1 MSILPTL
8 CTYIGLPDS
17 RIKSPGSLLKE
28 TNKSES
34 TQQQIQRLVKYFKI
48 TTQPKGIPFNLNLRK
63 SPKRANSCNTG
74 QATNFTESLGFS
86 SRGSVDCVSLNA
98 SPIEEVLL
106 LQKAIQIL
114 SLYGITLTLQV
125 NKEKKNEVN
134 TILRHLVPELGFF
147 SDRLIRKIN
156 LREIIICDQEDLVQL
171 QRKNPKSG
179 FFTSSLQS
187 QEEIQRQLQCIILN
201 NIITSQANIVEE
213 WGQIRIEGENS
224 SQSQDSDRIDLQ
236 NVYTSLMENSNLA
249 LIKLRTE
256 KLKTLLINYF
266 PEEFSNEWFK
276 NRNKEKKRV
285 FRVQFNEE
293 TEEIDA

>member
-48 TTQPKGIPFNLNLRK
+48 TTQPKLVPLNLRK

-74 QATNFTESLGFS
+74 QATNFTEGLGFSS
-86 SRGSVDCVSLNA
+86 SRGSVDCVSLNT

-114 SLYGITLTLQV
+114 SLYGITLTLQI
-125 NKEKKNEVN
+125 NKDKKNEVN

-147 SDRLIRKIN
+147 SDSLIRKID

-179 FFTSSLQS
+179 FFTSNLYS
-187 QEEIQRQLQCIILN
+187 QEEIQRQLQTIILN

-224 SQSQDSDRIDLQ
+224 SQSQDSDLIDLQ
-236 NVYTSLMENSNLA
+236 NVYGSLMENSNLA

-276 NRNKEKKRV
+276 NRNKEKKKV

-293 TEEIDA
+293 TEEIYA

>member
-28 TNKSES
+28 TNKSET
-34 TQQQIQRLVKYFKI
+34 TQQQIQRLVKYFKL
-48 TTQPKGIPFNLNLRK
+48 TTQPKLSAVPLSLRK

-86 SRGSVDCVSLNA
+86 SSRGSVDCVSVG
-98 SPIEEVLL
+98 SPIEDVLL

-114 SLYGITLTLQV
+114 SLYGITLTLEV
-125 NKEKKNEVN
+125 NKDKKDEVN
-134 TILRHLVPELGFF
+134 NILRNLIPELGFF
-147 SDRLIRKIN
+147 SETFIKKIN
-156 LREIIICDQEDLVQL
+156 LTEIVICDKEDLVQL
-171 QRKNPKSG
+171 QRKHSRNSSC
-179 FFTSSLQS
+179 FFTSNLQT
-187 QEEIQRQLQCIILN
+187 QEEVQKQLQNNILN
-201 NIITSQANIVEE
+201 NIITSQSNIVEE
-213 WGQIRIEGENS
+213 WGQSNS
-224 SQSQDSDRIDLQ
+224 SQSGNLEDLQ
-236 NVYTSLMENSNLA
+236 NVYASLMENSNLA
-249 LIKLRTE
+249 LIKMRTD

-293 TEEIDA
+293 NEEIYA